1 MRRPILLTIAI
12 IGMLLVFFAVLFFLN
27 VVGWYNNAVGLNE
40 EADQQ
45 WGQVQNQYQRRAD
58 LIPNLVNTVKGY
70 AEKEEKIFTQIADAR
85 SLIGLARS
93 PVERLKAEDEMTGFL
108 SRLLVIAE
116 NYPQLKA
123 SDNFRDL
130 QAELAGTEN
139 RIAQERRRYNQVIQS
154 YNFLV
159 KKFPGRFYA
168 VFFGFEP
175 GEFFEAVSEA
185 QTAPKVDFN
194 EKKE

>member
-1 MRRPILLTIAI
+1 M
-12 IGMLLVFFAVLFFLN
+12 N
-27 VVGWYNNAVGLNE
+27 VIGWYNQTVGLNE

-45 WGQVQNQYQRRAD
+45 WGQVQNQYQRRSD

-70 AEKEEKIFTQIADAR
+70 AEKEEKIFTDIAEAR
-85 SLIGLARS
+85 SRIGMAKS
-93 PVERLKAEDEMTGFL
+93 PADRLKAEDEMTGFL
-108 SRLLVIAE
+108 SRLLMVAE

-154 YNFLV
+154 YNFLL

-168 VFFGFEP
+168 AFFGFAP
-175 GEFFEAVSEA
+175 REFFEAAPDA
-185 QTAPKVDFN
+185 QTAPKVDFS